1 MKKMYT
7 IIMKANNHVERI
19 PMESEWASNI
29 IAYKM
34 VKEWG
39 WDEAIILYT
48 ETGEVIKV
56 YKKG

>member
-1 MKKMYT
+1 MYT

>member
-1 MKKMYT
+1 MYT
-7 IIMKANNHVERI
+7 IIMKVNNRVERK
-19 PMESEWASNI
+19 PMESEWAANI

-39 WDEAIILYT
+39 WNEAIILDN
-48 ETGEVIKV
+48 ETGEVRKV

>member
-7 IIMKANNHVERI
+7 IIMKANNRVERK
-19 PMESEWASNI
+19 PMESEWAANI

-39 WDEAIILYT
+39 WNEAVILDN
-48 ETGEVIKV
+48 ETGEVRKI